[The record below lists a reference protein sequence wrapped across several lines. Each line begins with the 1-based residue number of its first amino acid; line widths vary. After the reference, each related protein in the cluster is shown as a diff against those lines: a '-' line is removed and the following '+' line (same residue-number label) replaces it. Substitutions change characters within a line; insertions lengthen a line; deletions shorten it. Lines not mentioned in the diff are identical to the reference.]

1 MPIHK
6 VEHDNYARCGPNNQ
20 KNSGDQMKKI
30 SNVFWISVF
39 IVIIA
44 VAYGALAPISFEE
57 VTNNMK
63 NFITSSFGWYYL
75 LVVTGIVLFCIFFI
89 VSPMGQITLGKP
101 DEEPEYSRMSWFA
114 MLFSAGM
121 GIGLV
126 FWGAAEPLSHF
137 AINPATAQ
145 PGTDEA
151 FKESMRFTF
160 FHWGIHAWAIYAV
173 VAMCLAYFQFRKNE
187 PGLISATLKPLFGK
201 RMDGSLGT
209 LINVLAVFATV
220 VGVAT
225 TLGFG
230 AIQINGGLT
239 YLFNIPTSYFVQI
252 IIIVI
257 VTILFIASAWS
268 GLSKGIKY
276 LSNINLVLAVILLAL
291 VVILGPT
298 LLVFDTF
305 TDTIGSYIQNLP
317 RMSFRAAPL
326 DNADRA
332 WIDSWT
338 IFYWAWWISWAPF
351 VGIFIARVSR
361 GRTIREFLIGVLM
374 LPTLLSFFWFSVF
387 GVSAMDIQMKGIDL
401 SGLST
406 EETLFAVFHEM
417 PMSMFLSILAVILI
431 AIFFITSA
439 DSATFVLG
447 MQTTYG
453 SLLPPNGVKLTW
465 GIAQA
470 AVAVILLSANGLNA
484 LQNALI
490 IAALPFSF
498 VMIFMMIAFYKA
510 LDKERKEMG
519 LMVRPYDKRYKK

>member
-1 MPIHK
+1 
-6 VEHDNYARCGPNNQ
+6 
-20 KNSGDQMKKI
+20 MKKI
-30 SNVFWISVF
+30 SNVFWISVV

-44 VAYGALAPISFEE
+44 VAYGALAPISFEQ
-57 VTNNMK
+57 VTSNMK
-63 NFITSSFGWYYL
+63 DFITSSFGWYYL
-75 LVVTGIVLFCIFFI
+75 VFVTGIVLFCLFFI

-101 DEEPEYSRMSWFA
+101 DEKTEYSRMSWFA

-137 AINPATAQ
+137 IINPATAQ
-145 PGTDEA
+145 PGTDAA
-151 FKESMRFTF
+151 FKEAMRYTY
-160 FHWGIHAWAIYAV
+160 FHWGIHAWSIYAI
-173 VAMCLAYFQFRKNE
+173 VAMCLAYFQFRKGE
-187 PGLISATLKPLFGK
+187 PGLISATLKPIFGE

-230 AIQINGGLT
+230 AIQINGGLA
-239 YLFNIPTSYFVQI
+239 YLFDIPTSYFVQM

-276 LSNINLVLAVILLAL
+276 LSNINMILAIILLAL

-298 LLVFDTF
+298 LLIFNTF
-305 TDTIGSYIQNLP
+305 TDTIGSYLQNLP
-317 RMSFRAAPL
+317 RMSFRAEPL
-326 DNADRA
+326 DTGNRA
-332 WIDSWT
+332 WINDWT

-387 GVSAMDIQMKGIDL
+387 GATAIDVQMKGTDL
-401 SGLST
+401 SELST
-406 EETLFAVFHEM
+406 EATLFAVFNEM
-417 PMSMFLSILAVILI
+417 PISMVLSILAVILI

-453 SLLPPNGVKLTW
+453 SLLPPNSVKLTW

-470 AVAVILLSANGLNA
+470 AVAMILLSANGLTA

-498 VMIFMMIAFYKA
+498 VMIFMMIAFYKE

-519 LMVRPYDKRYKK
+519 LMVRPYEKRRKRD